1 MNTVVKIPK
10 SATFSPKCSFK
21 ICPKLD
27 TRCKPA
33 AHRLLAYALY
43 RKLINF
49 DQITFI
55 NKRSVSLYFKRKY
68 MLHNEGI
75 IFHLITCMKIKF
87 TE

>member
-55 NKRSVSLYFKRKY
+55 NKNSFTVFKRKY
-68 MLHNEGI
+68 VAQ
-75 IFHLITCMKIKF
+75 
-87 TE
+87 